1 MRLTLDKLPGIRAD
15 LVRLD
20 DDWHEWK
27 FFHFLEALR
36 KWCEKN
42 PNASSDLPNY
52 SQYRPQGVGQGKLQG
67 EKGLSM
73 QGKKPSDQKP
83 VFIASPTNKFVD
95 CEQVKEVAARRKV
108 LIESKLCFNC
118 TV

>member
-1 MRLTLDKLPGIRAD
+1 MGKLSKVNNGYVSLTLDKLPGIRAD

-73 QGKKPSDQKP
+73 QGKNHQIK
-83 VFIASPTNKFVD
+83 NL
-95 CEQVKEVAARRKV
+95 CLLQVRQTQICR
-108 LIESKLCFNC
+108 L
-118 TV
+118 